1 MVSTVVNPT
10 QITPPRVEFLDQ
22 RTGAISR
29 EWYRFLLSLL
39 DSAQT
44 SQDASTLSPDTN
56 ALVAS
61 YSQMIDTLKQDTQS
75 QPPGA
80 SASDVAVTQTQV
92 QDLAAAL
99 PPNPQTYMQPVWS
112 AIQDLNLT
120 PSVIG
125 PVSGG
130 GSGTVTSVA
139 FSGGTT
145 GLTVTGSPITSSGT
159 ITLAGTL
166 AVTNGGTGT
175 TTSTGTG
182 NVVLST
188 SPTLVTPALGTPS
201 SVVLTSA
208 TGLPLTTGVTGNL
221 SVNNLNNGTSASGT
235 TFWRGDGTWATPL
248 GAGTVTSVA
257 FSGGTTG
264 LTVTGSPITSSGTIT
279 LAGTLAVANGGTGT
293 TTSTGSGSV
302 VLSTS
307 PTLVTPALGTP
318 ASATLTNATGL
329 PLATGVTG
337 NLPVTNLNSGTGA
350 SSATFWRGDATWA
363 SPSISLAGLTAA
375 TYLDGTE
382 ITLSETGGAQKSIA
396 ASAFLAGAFTQ
407 ITAASYPLNSGTTAL
422 QKIFNGSTN
431 GAVTLIAGTYVV
443 DMLLQITGMSGVSG
457 NMGIDIQGAGT
468 ASIFTGMSNFID
480 IIGID
485 SATPGVPAARNGST
499 IATTLSGI
507 TAPVVI
513 ITTATAAAIRLHA
526 LMHINAGTLI
536 PSVSLTT
543 ASAASV
549 ANGSYIR
556 FVRVGAGNVAT
567 VGNWS

>member
-1 MVSTVVNPT
+1 MVSTVLNPT

-44 SQDASTLSPDTN
+44 SQDASTLPPDTN

-61 YSQMIDTLKQDTQS
+61 YSQMIDTLEQDTQS

-99 PPNPQTYMQPVWS
+99 PPDPQTYMQPVWS

-120 PSVIG
+120 PSVIV

-130 GSGTVTSVA
+130 GSGTVTCVA

-159 ITLAGTL
+159 ITLAG
-166 AVTNGGTGT
+166 
-175 TTSTGTG
+175 
-182 NVVLST
+182 
-188 SPTLVTPALGTPS
+188 
-201 SVVLTSA
+201 
-208 TGLPLTTGVTGNL
+208 NL
-221 SVNNLNNGTSASGT
+221 SVN
-235 TFWRGDGTWATPL
+235 
-248 GAGTVTSVA
+248 
-257 FSGGTTG
+257 
-264 LTVTGSPITSSGTIT
+264 
-279 LAGTLAVANGGTGT
+279 
-293 TTSTGSGSV
+293 
-302 VLSTS
+302 
-307 PTLVTPALGTP
+307 
-318 ASATLTNATGL
+318 
-329 PLATGVTG
+329 
-337 NLPVTNLNSGTGA
+337 NLNSGTGA
-350 SSATFWRGDATWA
+350 SSTTFWRGDATWA
-363 SPSISLAGLTAA
+363 SPSISLAGLTTA

-407 ITAASYPLNSGTTAL
+407 ITAATYPLNSGTTAL

-468 ASIFTGMSNFID
+468 ASIFSGMSNFID

-513 ITTATAAAIRLHA
+513 ITTATVATIRLHA
-526 LMHINAGTLI
+526 LIHINAGTLI

>member
-39 DSAQT
+39 DSTQT
-44 SQDASTLSPDTN
+44 SQDASTLPPDTN
-56 ALVAS
+56 ALMAS
-61 YSQMIDTLKQDTQS
+61 YSQMIDTLAQDTQS
-75 QPPGA
+75 QALSASTSDVSVLQTQIIDLELNPPCA
-80 SASDVAVTQTQV
+80 SASDVSVLQTQTQ
-92 QDLAAAL
+92 DLAESIQ
-99 PPNPQTYMQPVWS
+99 PDPQTFLLPVWS
-112 AIQDLNLT
+112 ALQDLALA
-120 PSVIG
+120 PSVIVPSTSAG
-125 PVSGG
+125 A
-130 GSGTVTSVA
+130 GSGTVTSVDV
-139 FSGGTT
+139 SGG
-145 GLTVTGSPITSSGT
+145 VTGFAFTGGPVTSSGT
-159 ITLAGTL
+159 ITMSVSNAATARTALG
-166 AVTNGGTGT
+166 
-175 TTSTGTG
+175 
-182 NVVLST
+182 
-188 SPTLVTPALGTPS
+188 LVTIAS
-201 SVVLTSA
+201 SGSA
-208 TGLPLTTGVTGNL
+208 ADLTTGN
-221 SVNNLNNGTSASGT
+221 
-235 TFWRGDGTWATPL
+235 
-248 GAGTVTSVA
+248 
-257 FSGGTTG
+257 
-264 LTVTGSPITSSGTIT
+264 
-279 LAGTLAVANGGTGT
+279 
-293 TTSTGSGSV
+293 
-302 VLSTS
+302 
-307 PTLVTPALGTP
+307 
-318 ASATLTNATGL
+318 
-329 PLATGVTG
+329 LATARF
-337 NLPVTNLNSGTGA
+337 NSGTGA
-350 SSATFWRGDATWA
+350 SSSTFWRGDGTWA

-382 ITLSETGGAQKSIA
+382 LTLSETGGTQKSIA

-407 ITAASYPLNSGTTAL
+407 ITTASFPLNSGTTAL

-485 SATPGVPAARNGST
+485 SATAGVAAARNGTT
-499 IATTLSGI
+499 IATTLFGI

-513 ITTATAAAIRLHA
+513 ATAAVAATIRLHA
-526 LMHINAGTLI
+526 LIHINAGTLI